1 MKNFDYS
8 IPTKVHFG
16 KGQIQ
21 NLALSIRE
29 YGNNVLLVYGG
40 GSIKRIGL
48 YDNIIKIIRDAEISY
63 IELSGVE
70 PNPSIEK
77 VREGV
82 NACKENNIDVVL
94 AVGGGST
101 IDCAKV
107 IAAGANYDGDPWD
120 LVVNPSKIEN
130 VLPIVSIL
138 TLSATGSEMDE
149 YAVISNGET
158 KDKIG
163 TGHEN
168 MRPKVS
174 ILDPEY
180 TYTVPK
186 DQTAAGTADI
196 MSHIFESYFNTGSS
210 IDIQDGI
217 AETLLKTCIKY
228 GEIAFND
235 PNNYEA
241 RANLMWASSL
251 AINGLISY
259 GTDNNAWSAHPMEH
273 ELSAYYNI
281 THGIGLAIL
290 TPFWMKYILND
301 DTVDRFAKYGVN
313 VWGIDSSLDKYIIA
327 NKAIK
332 RTYKFFRKLEMPATL
347 SDVGIGTEN
356 LNVMA
361 KKAAKGLDKAYVPL
375 DEKDVLN
382 IFKAAL

>member
-21 NLALSIRE
+21 NLALSIKE

-63 IELSGVE
+63 VELSGVE

-77 VREGV
+77 VCEGV
-82 NACKENNIDVVL
+82 EACKENNIDVVL

-120 LVVNPSKIEN
+120 LVLNPSKIDK
-130 VLPIVSIL
+130 VLPIITIL

-149 YAVISNGET
+149 YAVISNVET
-158 KDKIG
+158 NDKIG
-163 TGHEN
+163 TGHRD

-196 MSHIFESYFNTGSS
+196 MSHIFESYFNTGNS

-217 AETLLKTCIKY
+217 SETLLKTCIKY
-228 GEIAFND
+228 GEIAYND

-251 AINGLISY
+251 ALNGLISY
-259 GTDNNAWSAHPMEH
+259 GTDNNAWSVHPMEH

-313 VWGIDSSLDKYIIA
+313 VWGIDSSLDKYTIA
-327 NKAIK
+327 NRAIK
-332 RTYKFFRKLEMPATL
+332 RTYNFFRKLNMPSTL
-347 SDVGIGTEN
+347 SEVGIGTEN

-361 KKAAKGLDKAYVPL
+361 MKAAKGLDNAYVPL